1 MRPVLSGI
9 LFLLVFQCTASSTSL
24 TAGVSPQVISGF
36 QKGSSELISQYF
48 AETIE
53 LNAPGIEGLHSRDQ
67 ANFIL
72 KDFFRNHTPSGFFIK
87 HNGDSK
93 NGAHYSIGELN
104 TSKGVFRVYLL
115 YVGDANKIS
124 IRELRI
130 ESDE

>member
-1 MRPVLSGI
+1 MKPALSAI
-9 LFLLVFQCTASSTSL
+9 LLFLSFQCLAIH
-24 TAGVSPQVISGF
+24 GVSPQVISGF
-36 QKGSSELISQYF
+36 QKGSAESISQYF
-48 AETIE
+48 DETIE

-72 KDFFRNHTPSGFFIK
+72 KDFFRNNPPTGFFVK

-93 NGAHYSIGELN
+93 NGAHYAIGELT

-115 YVGDANKIS
+115 YFGEGNKIS

-130 ESDE
+130 ESDD